1 MIGAEP
7 MVVALTAIHIAIAA
21 AWFGHK
27 LLIPGDIR
35 RSAGADNA
43 QAQAFLARLRRAQ
56 GFGILTGLGT
66 VLSGALLAW
75 VVGVE
80 SVGPGVWVGAGLVL
94 AAIALGAIVARPA
107 SRRLA
112 DAVQTGDRVG
122 VNRAGAQVGRVLE
135 IESALW
141 LGALLAMVW

>member
-1 MIGAEP
+1 
-7 MVVALTAIHIAIAA
+7 MVVALTAVHIAIAA

-35 RSAGADNA
+35 RSAGAGKA
-43 QAQAFLARLRRAQ
+43 QSEAFLARLRRAQ

-66 VLSGALLAW
+66 VLSGVVLAW

-80 SVGPGVWVGAGLVL
+80 SVGPGVWVGAGLVA

-107 SRRLA
+107 SRRL
-112 DAVQTGDRVG
+112 DAAVKAGDRVG
-122 VNRAGAQVGRVLE
+122 ANRAGAQVGRVLE
-135 IESALW
+135 IESVLW
-141 LGALLAMVW
+141 LGALIAMVW